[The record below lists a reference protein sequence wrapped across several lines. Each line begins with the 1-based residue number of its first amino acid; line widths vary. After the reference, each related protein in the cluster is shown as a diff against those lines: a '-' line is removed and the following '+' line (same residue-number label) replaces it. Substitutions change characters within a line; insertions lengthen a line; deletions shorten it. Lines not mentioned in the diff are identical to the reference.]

1 MDQRVDALIRRL
13 ETPAQP
19 DAAFVSGSVADLL
32 LQARQARKSDRSPV
46 GRLRRDLALVVRPR
60 VWWASPQR
68 ATLTGV
74 LVIVALI
81 LVALLIVVVGSRRH
95 LPPPFGLA
103 GNGRIAYVDKGHI
116 YTADRNGADRRQ
128 VTFGPGGE
136 GEPRFSPDG
145 TRMAYRQYALTPNQG
160 SVSAAVA
167 DADGQNGIV
176 LARDIRNLSHIA
188 WSPDSQYVA
197 FTGSIAGGP
206 ESGWIARA
214 DGSVPPNVF
223 TTVDGA
229 WDPTWSPDGTRIA
242 IGANAGLLV
251 MNRDGSGVRRVNQRD
266 FTEIGNR
273 GEIADWSPDGTQLL
287 FTAFTGDGNADY
299 EQEVYVVGLDGRPE
313 RLLSPDARRAREP
326 VWSPDSSRVAYM
338 RAGTGLGPIVWIT
351 DPSGLAF
358 KKLDGDYGWYQP
370 IWSPDGTKVMVT
382 DDRPG
387 PENLEGPAVRVIL
400 DVDGSAPPVVIPA
413 PGITPDDVPD
423 WAGSWQRVA
432 TN

>member
-1 MDQRVDALIRRL
+1 
-13 ETPAQP
+13 
-19 DAAFVSGSVADLL
+19 
-32 LQARQARKSDRSPV
+32 
-46 GRLRRDLALVVRPR
+46 
-60 VWWASPQR
+60 
-68 ATLTGV
+68 
-74 LVIVALI
+74 
-81 LVALLIVVVGSRRH
+81 
-95 LPPPFGLA
+95 
-103 GNGRIAYVDKGHI
+103 
-116 YTADRNGADRRQ
+116 
-128 VTFGPGGE
+128 
-136 GEPRFSPDG
+136 
-145 TRMAYRQYALTPNQG
+145 MAYRQYALTPNQG

-167 DADGQNGIV
+167 DSDGKNGIV

-197 FTGSIAGGP
+197 FSGSIAGGP

-242 IGANAGLLV
+242 IGANSGLLV

-326 VWSPDSSRVAYM
+326 VWSPDGSRVAYM